1 MVGAGE
7 QRSKWVEQRQ
17 NEIARS
23 WLVRAGSWI
32 HTLKKCGSCTL
43 SLLSPTQEILIY
55 WSGIGLQI
63 NF

>member
-23 WLVRAGSWI
+23 WHCQSWI
-32 HTLKKCGSCTL
+32 MDTYFKKNVDPAH
-43 SLLSPTQEILIY
+43 SLFCLPPKR
-55 WSGIGLQI
+55 
-63 NF
+63 F